1 MSGQA
6 DRRNGFGALRLLFA
20 TGVILSHAPQML
32 DGDTSREPMMQLFG
46 GAIDFGRFSVLGF
59 FLISGYLITGSYISD
74 PRGYLGKRMLRIYP
88 AFIVCSLLCLFVVA
102 PLGGVAL
109 GALGP
114 GDWLATV
121 ARLVFLKPPE
131 VDGGFAGLHF
141 STLNGSMWTIVY
153 EFRCYLLAMALGW
166 VGLYSRPRIYLAMT
180 ALLVAATFLFEIP
193 LGEQLARASRPL
205 DALIGQLPEAI
216 VLTAT
221 FACGACFRL
230 FRVRYDGRVAAACAL
245 ALLAAMF
252 VPALA
257 QPALMTLGAYALF
270 WLAMTVKW
278 KPFLTINSKDD
289 ISYGVYLYA
298 WPISLLLIWFWRD
311 IPLSALILLTIAGSA
326 LCGAASW
333 FAIERPAMAL
343 KSRLPGHGRR
353 VAPIVPSEVAT
364 GSEPTA

>member
-32 DGDTSREPMMQLFG
+32 DGDTGREPLMQLFG

-74 PRGYLGKRMLRIYP
+74 ARGYLGKRMLRIYP

-102 PLGGVAL
+102 PLGGAAL
-109 GALGP
+109 GAMGP
-114 GDWLATV
+114 KDWLMTA
-121 ARLVFLKPPE
+121 ARLVSLKSPE
-131 VDGGFAGLHF
+131 VIGGFEGLHF
-141 STLNGSMWTIVY
+141 SALNGSMWTIIY
-153 EFRCYLLAMALGW
+153 EFRCYLLAMLLGW
-166 VGLYSRPRIYLAMT
+166 LGLYARPWLYLAMT
-180 ALLVAATFLFEIP
+180 ALLVAATFVFHFPI
-193 LGEQLARASRPL
+193 GEQIAQLTRPL
-205 DALIGQLPEAI
+205 DAVFGQLREA
-216 VLTAT
+216 VPLTAA

-230 FRVRYDGRVAAACAL
+230 FRVRYDGRLAAACAV
-245 ALLAAMF
+245 ALVGAMF
-252 VPALA
+252 VPILV

-270 WLAMTVKW
+270 WLALTVKW
-278 KPFLTINSKDD
+278 KPLLTINAKDD

-298 WPISLLLIWFWRD
+298 WPITLLLIWYWRD
-311 IPLSALILLTIAGSA
+311 IPLAALTILTIAGSA
-326 LCGAASW
+326 LAGAVSW
-333 FAIERPAMAL
+333 FVFEKPAMAL

-353 VAPIVPSEVAT
+353 IAPIVPPEVAT